1 MAKLKKMT
9 PVYIRFW
16 DHAKWTGANAE
27 ALTCEVVGVY
37 YDEDDV
43 SYKIAS
49 WVCNG
54 EIEENAEQFAIIK
67 SAVVHMQPLKFS
79 RRIDDPK
86 RKIRDNH

>member
-16 DHAKWTGANAE
+16 DHAKWTGSEAE

-37 YDEDDV
+37 YAEDDV

-54 EIEENAEQFAIIK
+54 EIEENAEQFAIVK
-67 SAVVHMQPLKFS
+67 STVIHIQPLKFT
-79 RRIDDPK
+79 RRIDDSK